1 MCRFMGLYRIF
12 YEITFNSQVQML
24 PQCMCPAGM
33 EKTGGVEYCTSQNLQ
48 CFLNLPTYCI

>member
-12 YEITFNSQVQML
+12 YEIAFNSQVQML

-33 EKTGGVEYCTSQNLQ
+33 EKTGGVEYCTSQKLQ